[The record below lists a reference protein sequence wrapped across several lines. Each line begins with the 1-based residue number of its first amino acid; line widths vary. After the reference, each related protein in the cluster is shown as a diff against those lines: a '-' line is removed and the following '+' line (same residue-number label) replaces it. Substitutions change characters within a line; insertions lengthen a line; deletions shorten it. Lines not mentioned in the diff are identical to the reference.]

1 MKNSGYC
8 LSLICLFISLC
19 IYGCKDNAEESITEI
34 FEIATEDLI
43 QNFSKD
49 AANVSISI
57 TTNLNVDNWEAKV
70 TDKWLRATQFKNSL
84 KISVDANIGS
94 NRRTANV
101 KVSSATKHYTIT
113 VTQYSASDIVIEED
127 IQVKPYA
134 GKASEEETDPD
145 RSIEHSFDDKFIA
158 DGGVPYHSKWG
169 QSADFPVILE
179 YYFEGNTDIDYF
191 IYHTNSGNGT
201 FGKFDVYTQTKENT
215 EYVHQG
221 SYDFNM
227 RNSPS
232 IASLKTPVKATKV
245 KFEVHSGKNGYV
257 SCDEMQFFKKNK
269 KNTLEEQLLTVFT
282 DITCSEIK
290 PDVTQE
296 QIEALP
302 EFFIQTA
309 SALKDDS
316 YNKWEKEFRIREYC
330 PYSSAD
336 EWADKLMTRKY
347 GDLDNPTGIYVNEG
361 DEVVVLVGD
370 THGQSISIQNIGEET
385 SKGYAQTSVNG
396 DIYPLKEGVNKLT
409 AKQTGMLFVMYNTNI
424 QNPDAQP
431 IKIHIPLGGGKVCG
445 FFSLKEHQTNEK
457 YKELIDKADY
467 KYFCVIGNAII
478 LYFHHKQLKAAVPYD
493 ILSSIELWD
502 NMIQWQQELMGIEDV
517 HPKQMNNHIFAIS
530 PEGGYM
536 WASEG
541 RIGFVYTV
549 LGDILR
555 KSYLMASRNSW
566 GPAHEIGHCNQ
577 TRPGVLWGG
586 NTEVTNNIMSEYIQ
600 TTIFG
605 QPSRIQVEDMGIT
618 YRNRYSKAWS
628 GIIATGSPHA
638 DFQNLG
644 KNNANDVFCKL
655 VPFWQLE
662 LYFGKVLGRT
672 PLQQADKGGF
682 YPEVYEYARNK
693 DYTGMT
699 HGEIQLDFVY
709 ACSKISGMNLLDFF
723 TKWGFLTPVD
733 KELDDYGKKQLTVTQ
748 DMIDALKQKVN
759 ALGGTRPDVALEYI
773 SDNTYELYKTKPA
786 IIKGENATHAP
797 KTFTV
802 GSGDNAVT
810 YNGETITIKNWT
822 NVVTYE
828 VKDET
833 GKFILICSGENAPS
847 STDTFTIPVR
857 WKDGFQLSA
866 VSVTGERIEIPMN

>member
-19 IYGCKDNAEESITEI
+19 LYGCKDNAEESITEI

-361 DEVVVLVGD
+361 DEVVVLVGN

-566 GPAHEIGHCNQ
+566 GPAHEIGHVHQGAINWAS
-577 TRPGVLWGG
+577 T
-586 NTEVTNNIMSEYIQ
+586 TESSNNLFSNY
-600 TTIFG
+600 TIYKFG
-605 QPSRIQVEDMGIT
+605 QNCSRGTELAVPEYAANVKKATLVFRRCVENKAWCDFGTDYQGEDPEMHARMNWQLWNYYHRCGYNPQFFPTLFKLMRENRVSTQDPGENQMMYARMACRAANENLTDFFERWGFFVPISMKVNQYGTYNYIVTDAMIKETKEFMKQFPAPKHAFYYLEDRKKGAPGLDTTPPDVGYFTQFAEDMKITKQIT
-618 YRNRYSKAWS
+618 YTIS
-628 GIIATGSPHA
+628 GHQVNV
-638 DFQNLG
+638 QNG
-644 KNNANDVFCKL
+644 EQAVAFEIKENDNLK
-655 VPFWQLE
+655 
-662 LYFGKVLGRT
+662 YFGTSFQFEVPNTISPDRVKLYAV
-672 PLQQADKGGF
+672 QADG
-682 YPEVYEYARNK
+682 V
-693 DYTGMT
+693 
-699 HGEIQLDFVY
+699 
-709 ACSKISGMNLLDFF
+709 
-723 TKWGFLTPVD
+723 
-733 KELDDYGKKQLTVTQ
+733 
-748 DMIDALKQKVN
+748 
-759 ALGGTRPDVALEYI
+759 
-773 SDNTYELYKTKPA
+773 
-786 IIKGENATHAP
+786 
-797 KTFTV
+797 
-802 GSGDNAVT
+802 
-810 YNGETITIKNWT
+810 
-822 NVVTYE
+822 
-828 VKDET
+828 
-833 GKFILICSGENAPS
+833 
-847 STDTFTIPVR
+847 
-857 WKDGFQLSA
+857 
-866 VSVTGERIEIPMN
+866 RIEMTRK

>member
-19 IYGCKDNAEESITEI
+19 LYGCKDNAEESITEI

-201 FGKFDVYTQTKENT
+201 FGKFDVYAQTKENT

-316 YNKWEKEFRIREYC
+316 YNKWEKEFRIREYY

-361 DEVVVLVGD
+361 DEVVVLVGN

-517 HPKQMNNHIFAIS
+517 YPKQMNNHIFAIS

-541 RIGFVYTV
+541 RIGFVYTA

-566 GPAHEIGHCNQ
+566 GPAHEIGHVHQGAINWAS
-577 TRPGVLWGG
+577 T
-586 NTEVTNNIMSEYIQ
+586 TESSNNLFSNY
-600 TTIFG
+600 TIYKFG
-605 QPSRIQVEDMGIT
+605 QNCSRGTELAVPEYAANVKKATLVFRRCVENKAWCDFGTDYQGEDPEMHARMNWQLWNYYHRCGYNPQFFPTLFKLMRENRVSTQDPGENQMMYARMACRAANENLTDFFERWGFFVPISMKVNQYGTYNYIVTDAMIKETKEFMKQFPAPKHAFYYLEDRKKGDPGLDTTPPDVGYFTQFAEDMKITKQIT
-618 YRNRYSKAWS
+618 YTIS
-628 GIIATGSPHA
+628 GHQVNV
-638 DFQNLG
+638 QNG
-644 KNNANDVFCKL
+644 EQAVAFEIKENDNLK
-655 VPFWQLE
+655 
-662 LYFGKVLGRT
+662 YFGTSFQFEVPNTISPDRVKLYAV
-672 PLQQADKGGF
+672 QADG
-682 YPEVYEYARNK
+682 V
-693 DYTGMT
+693 
-699 HGEIQLDFVY
+699 
-709 ACSKISGMNLLDFF
+709 
-723 TKWGFLTPVD
+723 
-733 KELDDYGKKQLTVTQ
+733 
-748 DMIDALKQKVN
+748 
-759 ALGGTRPDVALEYI
+759 
-773 SDNTYELYKTKPA
+773 
-786 IIKGENATHAP
+786 
-797 KTFTV
+797 
-802 GSGDNAVT
+802 
-810 YNGETITIKNWT
+810 
-822 NVVTYE
+822 
-828 VKDET
+828 
-833 GKFILICSGENAPS
+833 
-847 STDTFTIPVR
+847 
-857 WKDGFQLSA
+857 
-866 VSVTGERIEIPMN
+866 RIEMTRK

>member
-19 IYGCKDNAEESITEI
+19 LYGCKDNAEESITEI

-316 YNKWEKEFRIREYC
+316 YNKWEKEFRIREYY

-361 DEVVVLVGD
+361 DEVVVLVGN

-517 HPKQMNNHIFAIS
+517 YPKQMNNHIFAIS

-541 RIGFVYTV
+541 RIGFVYTA

-566 GPAHEIGHCNQ
+566 GPAHEIGHEHQGAINWAS
-577 TRPGVLWGG
+577 T
-586 NTEVTNNIMSEYIQ
+586 TESSNNLFSNY
-600 TTIFG
+600 TIYKFG
-605 QPSRIQVEDMGIT
+605 QNCSRGTELAVPEYAANVKKATLVFRRCVENKAWCDFGTDYQGEDPEMHARMNWQLWNYYHRCGYNPQFFPTLFKLMRENRVSTQDPGENQMMYARMACRAANENLTDFFERWGFFVPISMKVNQYGTYNYIVTDAMIKETKEFMKQFPAPKHAFYYLEDRKKGDPGLDTTPPDVGYFTQFAEDMKITKQIT
-618 YRNRYSKAWS
+618 YTIS
-628 GIIATGSPHA
+628 GHQVNV
-638 DFQNLG
+638 QNG
-644 KNNANDVFCKL
+644 EQAVAFEIKENDNLK
-655 VPFWQLE
+655 
-662 LYFGKVLGRT
+662 YFGTSFQFEVPNTISPDRVKLYAV
-672 PLQQADKGGF
+672 QADG
-682 YPEVYEYARNK
+682 V
-693 DYTGMT
+693 
-699 HGEIQLDFVY
+699 
-709 ACSKISGMNLLDFF
+709 
-723 TKWGFLTPVD
+723 
-733 KELDDYGKKQLTVTQ
+733 
-748 DMIDALKQKVN
+748 
-759 ALGGTRPDVALEYI
+759 
-773 SDNTYELYKTKPA
+773 
-786 IIKGENATHAP
+786 
-797 KTFTV
+797 
-802 GSGDNAVT
+802 
-810 YNGETITIKNWT
+810 
-822 NVVTYE
+822 
-828 VKDET
+828 
-833 GKFILICSGENAPS
+833 
-847 STDTFTIPVR
+847 
-857 WKDGFQLSA
+857 
-866 VSVTGERIEIPMN
+866 RIEMTRK

>member
-1 MKNSGYC
+1 MC
-8 LSLICLFISLC
+8 L
-19 IYGCKDNAEESITEI
+19 YGCKDNAEESITEI

-302 EFFIQTA
+302 EFFIQTT

-316 YNKWEKEFRIREYC
+316 YNKWEKEFRIREYY

-361 DEVVVLVGD
+361 DEVVVLVGN

-517 HPKQMNNHIFAIS
+517 YPKQMNNHIFAIS

-541 RIGFVYTV
+541 RIGFVYTA

-566 GPAHEIGHCNQ
+566 GPAHEIGHVHQGAINWAS
-577 TRPGVLWGG
+577 T
-586 NTEVTNNIMSEYIQ
+586 TESSNNLFSNY
-600 TTIFG
+600 TIYKFG
-605 QPSRIQVEDMGIT
+605 QNCSRGTELAVPEYAANVKKATLVFRRCVENKAWCDFGTDYQGEDPEMHARMNWQLWNYYHRCGYNPQFFPTLFKLMRENRVSTQDPGENQMMYARMACRAANENLTDFFERWGFFVPISMKVNQYGTYNYIVTDAMIKETKEFMKQFPAPKHAFYYLEDRKKGDPGLDTTPPDVGYFTQFAEDMKITKQIT
-618 YRNRYSKAWS
+618 YTIS
-628 GIIATGSPHA
+628 GHQVNV
-638 DFQNLG
+638 QNG
-644 KNNANDVFCKL
+644 EQAVAFEIKENDNLK
-655 VPFWQLE
+655 
-662 LYFGKVLGRT
+662 YFGTSFQFEVPNTISPDRVKLYAV
-672 PLQQADKGGF
+672 QADG
-682 YPEVYEYARNK
+682 V
-693 DYTGMT
+693 
-699 HGEIQLDFVY
+699 
-709 ACSKISGMNLLDFF
+709 
-723 TKWGFLTPVD
+723 
-733 KELDDYGKKQLTVTQ
+733 
-748 DMIDALKQKVN
+748 
-759 ALGGTRPDVALEYI
+759 
-773 SDNTYELYKTKPA
+773 
-786 IIKGENATHAP
+786 
-797 KTFTV
+797 
-802 GSGDNAVT
+802 
-810 YNGETITIKNWT
+810 
-822 NVVTYE
+822 
-828 VKDET
+828 
-833 GKFILICSGENAPS
+833 
-847 STDTFTIPVR
+847 
-857 WKDGFQLSA
+857 
-866 VSVTGERIEIPMN
+866 RIEMTRK

>member
-19 IYGCKDNAEESITEI
+19 LYGCKDNAEESITEI

-316 YNKWEKEFRIREYC
+316 YNKWEKEFRIREYY

-361 DEVVVLVGD
+361 DEVVVLVGN

-517 HPKQMNNHIFAIS
+517 YPKQMNNHIFAIS

-541 RIGFVYTV
+541 RIGFVYTA

-566 GPAHEIGHCNQ
+566 GPAHEIGHVHQGAINWAS
-577 TRPGVLWGG
+577 T
-586 NTEVTNNIMSEYIQ
+586 TESSNNLFSNY
-600 TTIFG
+600 TIYKFG
-605 QPSRIQVEDMGIT
+605 QTCSRGTELAVPEYAANVKKATLVFRRCVENKAWCDFGTDYQGEDPEMHARMNWQLWNYYHRCGYNPQFFPTLFKLMRENRVSTQDPGENQMMYARMACRAANENLTDFFERWGFFVPISMKVNQYGTYNYIVTDAMIKETKEFMKQFPAPKHAFYYLEDRKKGDPGLDTTPPDVGYFTQFAEDMKITKQIT
-618 YRNRYSKAWS
+618 YTIS
-628 GIIATGSPHA
+628 GHQVNV
-638 DFQNLG
+638 QNG
-644 KNNANDVFCKL
+644 DQAVAFEIKENDNLK
-655 VPFWQLE
+655 
-662 LYFGKVLGRT
+662 YFGTSFQFEVPNTISPDRVKLYAV
-672 PLQQADKGGF
+672 QADG
-682 YPEVYEYARNK
+682 V
-693 DYTGMT
+693 
-699 HGEIQLDFVY
+699 
-709 ACSKISGMNLLDFF
+709 
-723 TKWGFLTPVD
+723 
-733 KELDDYGKKQLTVTQ
+733 
-748 DMIDALKQKVN
+748 
-759 ALGGTRPDVALEYI
+759 
-773 SDNTYELYKTKPA
+773 
-786 IIKGENATHAP
+786 
-797 KTFTV
+797 
-802 GSGDNAVT
+802 
-810 YNGETITIKNWT
+810 
-822 NVVTYE
+822 
-828 VKDET
+828 
-833 GKFILICSGENAPS
+833 
-847 STDTFTIPVR
+847 
-857 WKDGFQLSA
+857 
-866 VSVTGERIEIPMN
+866 RIEMTRK

>member
-19 IYGCKDNAEESITEI
+19 LYGCKDNAEESITEI

-201 FGKFDVYTQTKENT
+201 FGKFDVYTQTKANT

-566 GPAHEIGHCNQ
+566 GPAHEIGHVHQGAINWAS
-577 TRPGVLWGG
+577 T
-586 NTEVTNNIMSEYIQ
+586 TESSNNLFSNYTIYKFGQNCSRGTELAVSEYAANVKKATLVFRRCVENKAWCDFGTDYQGEDPEMHARMNWQLWNYYHRCGYNPQFFPTLFKLMRENRVSTQDPGENQMMYARMACRAANENLTDFFERWGFFVPISMKVNQ
-600 TTIFG
+600 YATYNYIVTDAMIKETKEFMKQFPAPKHAFYYLEDRKKGDPGLDTTPPDVGYFT
-605 QPSRIQVEDMGIT
+605 QFAEDMKITKQIT
-618 YRNRYSKAWS
+618 YTIS
-628 GIIATGSPHA
+628 GHQVNV
-638 DFQNLG
+638 QNG
-644 KNNANDVFCKL
+644 EQAVAFEIKENDNLK
-655 VPFWQLE
+655 
-662 LYFGKVLGRT
+662 YFGTSFQFEIPNTISPDRVKLYAV
-672 PLQQADKGGF
+672 QADG
-682 YPEVYEYARNK
+682 V
-693 DYTGMT
+693 
-699 HGEIQLDFVY
+699 
-709 ACSKISGMNLLDFF
+709 
-723 TKWGFLTPVD
+723 
-733 KELDDYGKKQLTVTQ
+733 
-748 DMIDALKQKVN
+748 
-759 ALGGTRPDVALEYI
+759 
-773 SDNTYELYKTKPA
+773 
-786 IIKGENATHAP
+786 
-797 KTFTV
+797 
-802 GSGDNAVT
+802 
-810 YNGETITIKNWT
+810 
-822 NVVTYE
+822 
-828 VKDET
+828 
-833 GKFILICSGENAPS
+833 
-847 STDTFTIPVR
+847 
-857 WKDGFQLSA
+857 
-866 VSVTGERIEIPMN
+866 RIEMTRK

>member
-145 RSIEHSFDDKFIA
+145 RSIKHSFDDKFIA

-566 GPAHEIGHCNQ
+566 GPAHEIGHVHQGAINWAS
-577 TRPGVLWGG
+577 T
-586 NTEVTNNIMSEYIQ
+586 TESSNNLFSNY
-600 TTIFG
+600 TIYKFG
-605 QPSRIQVEDMGIT
+605 QNCSRGTELAVPEYAANVKKATLVFRRCVENKAWCDFGTDYQGEDPEMHARMNWQLWNYYHRCGYNPQFFPTLFKLMRENRVSTQDPGENQMMYARMACRAANENLTDFFERWGFFVPISMKVNQYATYNYIVTDAMIKETKEFMKQFPAPKHAFYYLEDRKKGDPGLDTTPPDVGYFTQFAEDMKITKQIT
-618 YRNRYSKAWS
+618 YTIS
-628 GIIATGSPHA
+628 GHQVNV
-638 DFQNLG
+638 QNG
-644 KNNANDVFCKL
+644 EQAVAFEIKENDNLK
-655 VPFWQLE
+655 
-662 LYFGKVLGRT
+662 YFGTSFQFEIPNTISPDRVKLYAV
-672 PLQQADKGGF
+672 QADG
-682 YPEVYEYARNK
+682 V
-693 DYTGMT
+693 
-699 HGEIQLDFVY
+699 
-709 ACSKISGMNLLDFF
+709 
-723 TKWGFLTPVD
+723 
-733 KELDDYGKKQLTVTQ
+733 
-748 DMIDALKQKVN
+748 
-759 ALGGTRPDVALEYI
+759 
-773 SDNTYELYKTKPA
+773 
-786 IIKGENATHAP
+786 
-797 KTFTV
+797 
-802 GSGDNAVT
+802 
-810 YNGETITIKNWT
+810 
-822 NVVTYE
+822 
-828 VKDET
+828 
-833 GKFILICSGENAPS
+833 
-847 STDTFTIPVR
+847 
-857 WKDGFQLSA
+857 
-866 VSVTGERIEIPMN
+866 RIEMTRK

>member
-19 IYGCKDNAEESITEI
+19 LYGCKDNAEESITEI

-361 DEVVVLVGD
+361 DEVVVLVGN

-566 GPAHEIGHCNQ
+566 GPAHEIGHVHQGAINWAS
-577 TRPGVLWGG
+577 T
-586 NTEVTNNIMSEYIQ
+586 TESSNNLFSNY
-600 TTIFG
+600 TIYKFG
-605 QPSRIQVEDMGIT
+605 QNCSRWTELAVPEYAANVKKATLVFRRCVENKAWCDFGTDYQGEDPEMHARMNWQLWNYYHRCGYNPQFFPTLFKLMRENRVSTQDPGENQMMYARMACRAANENLTDFFERWGFFVPISMKVNQYGTYNYIVTDAMIKETKEFMKQFPAPKHAFYYLEDRKKGDPGLDTTPPDVGYFTQFAEDMKITKQIT
-618 YRNRYSKAWS
+618 YTIS
-628 GIIATGSPHA
+628 GHQVNV
-638 DFQNLG
+638 QNG
-644 KNNANDVFCKL
+644 EQAVAFEIKENDNLK
-655 VPFWQLE
+655 
-662 LYFGKVLGRT
+662 YFGTSFQFEVPNTISPDHVKLYAV
-672 PLQQADKGGF
+672 QADG
-682 YPEVYEYARNK
+682 V
-693 DYTGMT
+693 
-699 HGEIQLDFVY
+699 
-709 ACSKISGMNLLDFF
+709 
-723 TKWGFLTPVD
+723 
-733 KELDDYGKKQLTVTQ
+733 
-748 DMIDALKQKVN
+748 
-759 ALGGTRPDVALEYI
+759 
-773 SDNTYELYKTKPA
+773 
-786 IIKGENATHAP
+786 
-797 KTFTV
+797 
-802 GSGDNAVT
+802 
-810 YNGETITIKNWT
+810 
-822 NVVTYE
+822 
-828 VKDET
+828 
-833 GKFILICSGENAPS
+833 
-847 STDTFTIPVR
+847 
-857 WKDGFQLSA
+857 
-866 VSVTGERIEIPMN
+866 RIEMTRK

>member
-19 IYGCKDNAEESITEI
+19 LYGCKDNAEESITEI

-316 YNKWEKEFRIREYC
+316 YNKWEKEFRIREYY

-361 DEVVVLVGD
+361 DEVVVLVGN

-517 HPKQMNNHIFAIS
+517 YPKQMNNHIFAIS

-541 RIGFVYTV
+541 RIGFVYTA

-566 GPAHEIGHCNQ
+566 GPAHEIGHVHQGAINWAS
-577 TRPGVLWGG
+577 T
-586 NTEVTNNIMSEYIQ
+586 TESSNNLFSNY
-600 TTIFG
+600 TIYKFG
-605 QPSRIQVEDMGIT
+605 QNCSRGTELAVPEYAANVKKATLVFRRCVENKAWCDFGTDYQGEDPEMHARMNWQLWNYYHRCGYNPQFFPTLFKLMRENRVSTQDPGENQMMYARMACRAANENLTDFFERWGFFVPISMKVNQYGTYNYIVTDAMIKETKEFMKQFPAPKHAFYYLEDRKKGDPGLDTTPPDVGYFTQFAEDMKITKQIT
-618 YRNRYSKAWS
+618 YTIS
-628 GIIATGSPHA
+628 GHQVNV
-638 DFQNLG
+638 QNG
-644 KNNANDVFCKL
+644 EQAVAFEIKENDNLK
-655 VPFWQLE
+655 
-662 LYFGKVLGRT
+662 YFGTSFQFEIPNTISPDRVKLYAV
-672 PLQQADKGGF
+672 QADG
-682 YPEVYEYARNK
+682 V
-693 DYTGMT
+693 
-699 HGEIQLDFVY
+699 
-709 ACSKISGMNLLDFF
+709 
-723 TKWGFLTPVD
+723 
-733 KELDDYGKKQLTVTQ
+733 
-748 DMIDALKQKVN
+748 
-759 ALGGTRPDVALEYI
+759 
-773 SDNTYELYKTKPA
+773 
-786 IIKGENATHAP
+786 
-797 KTFTV
+797 
-802 GSGDNAVT
+802 
-810 YNGETITIKNWT
+810 
-822 NVVTYE
+822 
-828 VKDET
+828 
-833 GKFILICSGENAPS
+833 
-847 STDTFTIPVR
+847 
-857 WKDGFQLSA
+857 
-866 VSVTGERIEIPMN
+866 RIEMTRK

>member
-19 IYGCKDNAEESITEI
+19 LYGCKDNAEESITEI

-566 GPAHEIGHCNQ
+566 GPAHEIGHVHQGAINWASTTESSNNLFSNYTIYKFVQNCSRGTELAVPEYAANVKKATLVFRRCVENKAWCDFGTDYQGEDPEMHARMNWQLWNYYHRCGYNPQFFPTLFKLMRENRVSTQDPGENQ
-577 TRPGVLWGG
+577 MMYARMACRAANENLTDFFERWGFFVPISMKVNQYGTYNYIVTDAMIKETKEFMKQFPAPKHAFYYLEDRKKGDPGLD
-586 NTEVTNNIMSEYIQ
+586 
-600 TTIFG
+600 TTPPDVGYFT
-605 QPSRIQVEDMGIT
+605 QFAEDMKITKQIT
-618 YRNRYSKAWS
+618 YTIS
-628 GIIATGSPHA
+628 GHQVNV
-638 DFQNLG
+638 QNG
-644 KNNANDVFCKL
+644 EQAVAFEIKENDNLK
-655 VPFWQLE
+655 
-662 LYFGKVLGRT
+662 YFGTSFQFEIPNTISPDHVKLYAV
-672 PLQQADKGGF
+672 QADG
-682 YPEVYEYARNK
+682 V
-693 DYTGMT
+693 
-699 HGEIQLDFVY
+699 
-709 ACSKISGMNLLDFF
+709 
-723 TKWGFLTPVD
+723 
-733 KELDDYGKKQLTVTQ
+733 
-748 DMIDALKQKVN
+748 
-759 ALGGTRPDVALEYI
+759 
-773 SDNTYELYKTKPA
+773 
-786 IIKGENATHAP
+786 
-797 KTFTV
+797 
-802 GSGDNAVT
+802 
-810 YNGETITIKNWT
+810 
-822 NVVTYE
+822 
-828 VKDET
+828 
-833 GKFILICSGENAPS
+833 
-847 STDTFTIPVR
+847 
-857 WKDGFQLSA
+857 
-866 VSVTGERIEIPMN
+866 RIEMTRK

>member
-19 IYGCKDNAEESITEI
+19 LYGCKDNAEESITEI

-361 DEVVVLVGD
+361 DEVVVLVGN

-566 GPAHEIGHCNQ
+566 GPAHEIGHVHHGAINWAS
-577 TRPGVLWGG
+577 T
-586 NTEVTNNIMSEYIQ
+586 TESSNNLFSNY
-600 TTIFG
+600 TIYKFG
-605 QPSRIQVEDMGIT
+605 QNCSRGTELAVPEYAANVKKATLVFRRCVENKAWCDFGTDYQGEDPEMHARMNWQLWNYYHRCGYNPQFFPTLFKLMRENRVSTQDPGENQMMYARMACRAANENLTDFFERWGFFVPISMKVNQYGTYNYIVTDAMIKETKEFMKQFPAPKHAFYYLEDRKKGDPGLDTTPPDVGYFTQFAEDMKITKQIT
-618 YRNRYSKAWS
+618 YTIS
-628 GIIATGSPHA
+628 GHQVNV
-638 DFQNLG
+638 QNG
-644 KNNANDVFCKL
+644 EQAVAFEIKENDNLK
-655 VPFWQLE
+655 
-662 LYFGKVLGRT
+662 YFGTSFQFEIPNTISPDRVKLYAV
-672 PLQQADKGGF
+672 QADG
-682 YPEVYEYARNK
+682 V
-693 DYTGMT
+693 
-699 HGEIQLDFVY
+699 
-709 ACSKISGMNLLDFF
+709 
-723 TKWGFLTPVD
+723 
-733 KELDDYGKKQLTVTQ
+733 
-748 DMIDALKQKVN
+748 
-759 ALGGTRPDVALEYI
+759 
-773 SDNTYELYKTKPA
+773 
-786 IIKGENATHAP
+786 
-797 KTFTV
+797 
-802 GSGDNAVT
+802 
-810 YNGETITIKNWT
+810 
-822 NVVTYE
+822 
-828 VKDET
+828 
-833 GKFILICSGENAPS
+833 
-847 STDTFTIPVR
+847 
-857 WKDGFQLSA
+857 
-866 VSVTGERIEIPMN
+866 RIEMTRK

>member
-19 IYGCKDNAEESITEI
+19 LYGCKDNAEESITEI

-316 YNKWEKEFRIREYC
+316 YNKWEKEFRIREYY

-361 DEVVVLVGD
+361 DEVVVLVGN

-517 HPKQMNNHIFAIS
+517 YPKQMNNHIFAIS

-541 RIGFVYTV
+541 RVGFVYTA

-566 GPAHEIGHCNQ
+566 GPAHEIGHVHQGAINWAS
-577 TRPGVLWGG
+577 T
-586 NTEVTNNIMSEYIQ
+586 TESSNNLFSNY
-600 TTIFG
+600 TIYKFG
-605 QPSRIQVEDMGIT
+605 QNCSRGTELAVPEYAANVKKATLVFRRCVENKAWCDFGTDYQGEDPEMHARMNWQLWNYYHRCGYNPQFFPTLFKLMRENRVSTQDPGENQMMYARMACRAANENLTDFFERWGFFVPISMKVNQYGTYNYIVTDAMIKETKEFMKQFPAPKHAFYYLEDRKKGDPGLDTTPPDVGYFTQFAEDMKITKQIT
-618 YRNRYSKAWS
+618 YTIS
-628 GIIATGSPHA
+628 GHQVNV
-638 DFQNLG
+638 QNG
-644 KNNANDVFCKL
+644 EQAVAFEIKENDNLK
-655 VPFWQLE
+655 
-662 LYFGKVLGRT
+662 YFGTSFQFEVPNTISPDRVKLYAV
-672 PLQQADKGGF
+672 QADG
-682 YPEVYEYARNK
+682 V
-693 DYTGMT
+693 
-699 HGEIQLDFVY
+699 
-709 ACSKISGMNLLDFF
+709 
-723 TKWGFLTPVD
+723 
-733 KELDDYGKKQLTVTQ
+733 
-748 DMIDALKQKVN
+748 
-759 ALGGTRPDVALEYI
+759 
-773 SDNTYELYKTKPA
+773 
-786 IIKGENATHAP
+786 
-797 KTFTV
+797 
-802 GSGDNAVT
+802 
-810 YNGETITIKNWT
+810 
-822 NVVTYE
+822 
-828 VKDET
+828 
-833 GKFILICSGENAPS
+833 
-847 STDTFTIPVR
+847 
-857 WKDGFQLSA
+857 
-866 VSVTGERIEIPMN
+866 RIEMTRK

>member
-19 IYGCKDNAEESITEI
+19 LYGCKDNAEESITEI

-457 YKELIDKADY
+457 YKELLDKADY

-478 LYFHHKQLKAAVPYD
+478 LYFHHKQLKVAVPYD
-493 ILSSIELWD
+493 ILSAIELWD

-566 GPAHEIGHCNQ
+566 GPAHEIGHVHQGAINWAS
-577 TRPGVLWGG
+577 T
-586 NTEVTNNIMSEYIQ
+586 TESSNNLLSNY
-600 TTIFG
+600 TIYKFG
-605 QPSRIQVEDMGIT
+605 QNCSRGTELAVPEYAANVKKATLVFRRCVENKAWCDFGTDYQGEDPEMHARMNWQLWNYYHRCGYNPQFFPTLFKLMRENRVSTQDPGENQMMYARMACRAANENLTDFFERWGFFVPISMKVNQYGTYNYIVTDAMIKETKEFMKQFPAPKHAFYYLEDRKKGDPGLDTTPPDVGYFTQFAEDMKITKQIT
-618 YRNRYSKAWS
+618 YTIS
-628 GIIATGSPHA
+628 GHQVNV
-638 DFQNLG
+638 QNG
-644 KNNANDVFCKL
+644 EQAVAFEIKENDNLK
-655 VPFWQLE
+655 
-662 LYFGKVLGRT
+662 YFGTSFQFEVPNTISPDRVKLYAV
-672 PLQQADKGGF
+672 QADG
-682 YPEVYEYARNK
+682 V
-693 DYTGMT
+693 
-699 HGEIQLDFVY
+699 
-709 ACSKISGMNLLDFF
+709 
-723 TKWGFLTPVD
+723 
-733 KELDDYGKKQLTVTQ
+733 
-748 DMIDALKQKVN
+748 
-759 ALGGTRPDVALEYI
+759 
-773 SDNTYELYKTKPA
+773 
-786 IIKGENATHAP
+786 
-797 KTFTV
+797 
-802 GSGDNAVT
+802 
-810 YNGETITIKNWT
+810 
-822 NVVTYE
+822 
-828 VKDET
+828 
-833 GKFILICSGENAPS
+833 
-847 STDTFTIPVR
+847 
-857 WKDGFQLSA
+857 
-866 VSVTGERIEIPMN
+866 RIEMTRK

>member
-19 IYGCKDNAEESITEI
+19 LYGCKDNAEESITEI

-316 YNKWEKEFRIREYC
+316 YNKWEREVRIREYY

-361 DEVVVLVGD
+361 DEVVVLVGN

-517 HPKQMNNHIFAIS
+517 YPKQMNNHIFAIS

-541 RIGFVYTV
+541 RIGFVYTA

-566 GPAHEIGHCNQ
+566 GPAHEIGHVHQGAINWAS
-577 TRPGVLWGG
+577 T
-586 NTEVTNNIMSEYIQ
+586 TESSNNLFSNY
-600 TTIFG
+600 TIYKFG
-605 QPSRIQVEDMGIT
+605 QNCSRGTELAVPEYAANVKKATLVFRRCVENKAWCDFGTDYQGEDPEMHARMNWQLWNYYHRCGYNPQFFPTLFKLMRENRVSTQDPGENQMMYARMACRAANENLTDFFERWGFFVPISMKVNQYGTYNYIVTDAMIKETKEFMKQFPAPKHAFYYLEDRKKGDPGLDTTPPDVGYFTQFAEDMKITKQIT
-618 YRNRYSKAWS
+618 YTIS
-628 GIIATGSPHA
+628 GHQVNV
-638 DFQNLG
+638 QNG
-644 KNNANDVFCKL
+644 EQAVAFEIKENDNLK
-655 VPFWQLE
+655 
-662 LYFGKVLGRT
+662 YFGTSFQFEVPNTISPDRVKLYAV
-672 PLQQADKGGF
+672 QADG
-682 YPEVYEYARNK
+682 V
-693 DYTGMT
+693 
-699 HGEIQLDFVY
+699 
-709 ACSKISGMNLLDFF
+709 
-723 TKWGFLTPVD
+723 
-733 KELDDYGKKQLTVTQ
+733 
-748 DMIDALKQKVN
+748 
-759 ALGGTRPDVALEYI
+759 
-773 SDNTYELYKTKPA
+773 
-786 IIKGENATHAP
+786 
-797 KTFTV
+797 
-802 GSGDNAVT
+802 
-810 YNGETITIKNWT
+810 
-822 NVVTYE
+822 
-828 VKDET
+828 
-833 GKFILICSGENAPS
+833 
-847 STDTFTIPVR
+847 
-857 WKDGFQLSA
+857 
-866 VSVTGERIEIPMN
+866 RIEMTRK